1 MASIWK
7 CFAKQREGVA
17 CIWNTA
23 ASYSIF
29 IYKPWLVNEGGL
41 NMSVAYPVNFF
52 QTNMS
57 LAQT

>member
-1 MASIWK
+1 MEYSI
-7 CFAKQREGVA
+7 FL
-17 CIWNTA
+17 
-23 ASYSIF
+23 SIF

-52 QTNMS
+52 QTNIS